1 MNRITILFALLV
13 NITLAQK
20 IVLHGYVFD
29 SATLSPLP
37 DANVIIEGTDLGTT
51 SNNSG
56 YYEISN
62 LETIEYKIKVSFVGY
77 ETQIRLLKITA
88 DTELNFFL
96 NPSPILLDETIVEV
110 TQVKQRET
118 PISFSQLKADKIE
131 SRLGAR
137 DAMQILNTLPNV
149 YVSPQGGGLGDLRL
163 NIRGFD
169 QTNIGVM
176 LNGVPINNPENGEVY
191 WSNYAGIADVIS
203 NVQVQGGLGAS
214 PYSTSSVG
222 GLVNIITTG
231 FPNEKTNSVFKLES
245 GSDNFR
251 KATLAISKPIVNS
264 VSITALVSR
273 KLWDGYADKTNL
285 EEFTY
290 YLSAGFTT
298 ANHSLILQLIGSP
311 QNHDQRI
318 TPSLISDY
326 EKYGI
331 NYNPDWGY
339 LNGHPLSLR
348 DNKFHKPSLDLIHNW
363 KLNSDWNISTVL
375 YYTYGEGGGTVPP
388 YASFDKTDNG
398 LINFQKE
405 WDFNSTNIDT
415 TYHQTLTRSVNP
427 LRDVVHKHNWF
438 GGITSLNYKTNSANF
453 SVGVDGKYYE
463 AQNYAEVGN
472 LLGGDYYIGFANK
485 NRDPNTLLKPG
496 DKIDYDADSFAK
508 QFGGFTQA
516 EFFIGKLNTLL
527 NVAVSNTSYKR
538 RDNFNYSPDDPMFET
553 DWESFFNYS
562 LKAGLN
568 YKLDTRNNAYVN
580 VSYFTK
586 APIAFNVFDYSNN
599 KYQNVVNEKIFN
611 SELGYGLAGSNF
623 QLNVNAYYTT
633 WKDQA
638 ISRTIQDQNTG
649 RYFFYNISGAS
660 ARHLGLES
668 NFNLRLSN
676 NLIFDG
682 MFSYAVNKWTSDVNT
697 VLAPESNPTQTEQIS
712 SYVNDLYVGNSPM
725 TRAYLAG
732 TYSFYFGHAHTL
744 SFTPSFTFFG
754 RIYADYDPA
763 NRNNIIEQGINAWR
777 MPDYYLIDFH
787 VNYTWELDS
796 EFFNRV
802 SAAFH
807 IFNLTNNDNIVYA
820 LDGQTH
826 DGNSARVFYGRERNW
841 SLSFTFNF

>member
-1 MNRITILFALLV
+1 MYRIAILLLLFI
-13 NITLAQK
+13 NIICAQK
-20 IVLHGYVFD
+20 LTLSGYIYDAV
-29 SATLSPLP
+29 TLSPLP
-37 DANVIIEGTDLGTT
+37 DANIIIEGTDIGTT

-56 YYEISN
+56 YYEVSN
-62 LETIEYKIKVSFVGY
+62 LETTDYKIKISFVGY
-77 ETQIRLLKITA
+77 EALKSSLKITA

-96 NPSPILLDETIVEV
+96 KPSPTLLAETIVEAS
-110 TQVKQRET
+110 QVKQNET
-118 PISFSQLKADKIE
+118 PISFSQLKSEIIE
-131 SRLGAR
+131 NRLGAR
-137 DAMQILNTLPNV
+137 DAMQILNSLPGV

-203 NVQVQGGLGAS
+203 IIQVQGGIGAS

-222 GLVNIITTG
+222 GLVNIVTTG
-231 FPNEKTNSVFKLES
+231 FPNNINSVVKFES

-251 KATLAISKPIVNS
+251 KATLAISKPIGNS
-264 VSITALVSR
+264 ISLNALISR
-273 KLWDGYADKTNL
+273 KTWDGYADRTNL

-290 YLSAGFTT
+290 YLSTGFTT
-298 ANHSLILQLIGSP
+298 TDHSLILQLIGSP
-311 QNHDQRI
+311 QNHAQRI

-331 NYNPDWGY
+331 NYNADWGY
-339 LNGHPLSLR
+339 LNGHPLNLR
-348 DNKFHKPSLDLIHNW
+348 DNKFHKPSLNLIHNW
-363 KLNSDWNISTVL
+363 SLNSDWNISTVL
-375 YYTYGEGGGTVPP
+375 YYTFGEGGGTVPP
-388 YASFDKTDNG
+388 YTSFDRTDNG
-398 LINFQKE
+398 LIDFQKQ

-415 TYHQTLTRSVNP
+415 TYHQTLKRSANP

-438 GGITSLNYKTNSANF
+438 GGITSLSYKSNSVNL
-453 SVGVDGKYYE
+453 SVGIDGKYYA

-496 DKIDYDADSFAK
+496 DKIDYDADSFAT

-527 NVAVSNTSYKR
+527 NIAISNTSYKR
-538 RDNFNYSPDDPMFET
+538 RDNFNYSPDEPLFET
-553 DWESFFNYS
+553 NWESFFNYS

-568 YKLDTRNNAYVN
+568 YKFDTHNNAYVN

-611 SELGYGLAGSNF
+611 SELGYRFAGYHF

-638 ISRTIQDQNTG
+638 ISRTVQDQNTG
-649 RYFFYNISGAS
+649 NYFFYNISGAS

-668 NFNLRLSN
+668 NLNLRLSN
-676 NLIFDG
+676 NFIFDG

-697 VLAPESNPTQTEQIS
+697 VLAPESNPTQTEQIN
-712 SYVNDLYVGNSPM
+712 SYVNELYVGNSPM
-725 TRAYLAG
+725 TRAYFAG
-732 TYSFYFGHAHTL
+732 TYSFYLGTAHTL
-744 SFTPSFTFFG
+744 SVTPAFTFFG

-763 NRNNIIEQGINAWR
+763 NRSDVSEKNANSWR
-777 MPDYYLIDFH
+777 LPDYYLLDLH
-787 VNYTWELDS
+787 LNYTWNTESELFKKILIS
-796 EFFNRV
+796 
-802 SAAFH
+802 FH
-807 IFNLTNNDNIVYA
+807 IFNIINNDNIVYA

-841 SLSFTFNF
+841 SLSFQFEM